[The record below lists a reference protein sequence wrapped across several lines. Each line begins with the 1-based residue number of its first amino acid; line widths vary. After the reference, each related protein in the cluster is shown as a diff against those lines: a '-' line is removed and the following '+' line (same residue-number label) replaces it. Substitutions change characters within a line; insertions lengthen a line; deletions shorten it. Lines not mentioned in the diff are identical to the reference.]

1 VRATAATRS
10 RRRLSTLRYQGGLF
24 GRYGAAAKAP
34 RSSDSTGLPDR
45 GSRNGDRGW
54 LERDLEFKD
63 FAASLEFVN
72 RVAEIAEE
80 LNHHPN
86 ILLHGWNRVRV
97 ASWSHDVKG
106 ITDRDYVLAGRI
118 NTLIN
123 G

>member
-1 VRATAATRS
+1 MR
-10 RRRLSTLRYQGGLF
+10 
-24 GRYGAAAKAP
+24 
-34 RSSDSTGLPDR
+34 LPD
-45 GSRNGDRGW
+45 GWSKNGDRGW

-80 LNHHPN
+80 LNHHPD

-106 ITDRDYVLAGRI
+106 ITDRDYALAGRI

>member
-1 VRATAATRS
+1 M
-10 RRRLSTLRYQGGLF
+10 
-24 GRYGAAAKAP
+24 
-34 RSSDSTGLPDR
+34 GLPD
-45 GSRNGDRGW
+45 GWSRNGDRGW

-80 LNHHPN
+80 LSHHPD
-86 ILLHGWNRVRV
+86 ILLHGWNGVRV

-106 ITDRDYVLAGRI
+106 ITDRDYALAGRI
-118 NTLIN
+118 DTLIN